1 MTEQKYDQ
9 TTGDYVGTEQGINGY
24 SGEWIEI
31 DMSQN
36 KMLWRIEYYPSCYP
50 FDIGWTHDIFD
61 RNLHNQPRKW
71 RMYASTDKVNW
82 TVVADEDNYNNHDW
96 RDPLFEFYGGSRAHK
111 RYNDLSGHLIDRPNP
126 VKIPKHYTKDLS
138 NGVLCRY
145 FRMTVQDISGEYTG
159 EGTNHQGT
167 THKGYWIPGSIM
179 LWGKGR
185 ENPDN
190 LGNYTKIG
198 NDELYTARAT

>member
-1 MTEQKYDQ
+1 M
-9 TTGDYVGTEQGINGY
+9 
-24 SGEWIEI
+24 
-31 DMSQN
+31 
-36 KMLWRIEYYPSCYP
+36 
-50 FDIGWTHDIFD
+50 IFSI
-61 RNLHNQPRKW
+61 NLHNQPRKW

-96 RDPLFEFYGGSRAHK
+96 RDPLFEFYGGSRSHK

-159 EGTNHQGT
+159 PGTKHQGT
-167 THKGYWIPGSIM
+167 THKVIGY
-179 LWGKGR
+179 R
-185 ENPDN
+185 EV
-190 LGNYTKIG
+190 LCYGVKVVKILIILVIIQRWEMMNYMV
-198 NDELYTARAT
+198 